1 MYKVLKKYFYFA
13 YIILG
18 LFSQAAHALE
28 IDEKLTLRVL
38 SVSES
43 KKTFLINRGLEDG
56 LVVDDYYKR
65 GLEINRKLDR
75 DRAANKYDLVAN
87 VQVSEGQNLIN
98 VRFDAND
105 EFVTPAKITLRFLH
119 PTIKGQDQ
127 VLVLQ
132 AIAKGIFAGALP
144 SLIYGNWYLQIE
156 ADDWRL
162 LEEIF
167 IGH

>member
-1 MYKVLKKYFYFA
+1 MNQQTLLHPQRKWYREPWVWLLIALPASAVLGGMVTIWIA
-13 YIILG
+13 VD
-18 LFSQAAHALE
+18 S
-28 IDEKLTLRVL
+28 D
-38 SVSES
+38 
-43 KKTFLINRGLEDG
+43 DG

-132 AIAKGIFAGALP
+132 AIAKGIYAGALP
-144 SLIYGNWYLQIE
+144 SLIYGKWYLQIE

-167 IGH
+167 IGQ

>member
-1 MYKVLKKYFYFA
+1 MNQQSILNPQRKWFHEPWVWLLIALPASAVLGGMVTIWIA
-13 YIILG
+13 VD
-18 LFSQAAHALE
+18 S
-28 IDEKLTLRVL
+28 D
-38 SVSES
+38 
-43 KKTFLINRGLEDG
+43 DG

-87 VQVSEGQNLIN
+87 VQISESQNMIN
-98 VRFDAND
+98 VHLHAND
-105 EFVTPAKITLRFLH
+105 EFLNPTKIILNFLH

-127 VLVLQ
+127 QLVLHDS
-132 AIAKGIFAGALP
+132 AGGIYTGVLP
-144 SLIYGNWYLQIE
+144 PLINGNWYIQIE

-167 IGH
+167 IGQ